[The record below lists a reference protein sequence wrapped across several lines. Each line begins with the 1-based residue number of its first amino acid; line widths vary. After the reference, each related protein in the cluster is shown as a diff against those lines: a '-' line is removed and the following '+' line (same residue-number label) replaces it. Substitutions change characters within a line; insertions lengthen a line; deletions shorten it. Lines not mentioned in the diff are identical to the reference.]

1 MSQIL
6 TVVES
11 YIKEKI
17 KMQNYNPHEKNI
29 QKQCDVCGN
38 FVMVDRFGGGICKHC
53 GWVQT
58 SLDRPDEIHWSYN
71 FVSFNKAKQL
81 WRTGKPVKPDF
92 EDFLEC
98 MKVYG
103 ELEFYC
109 NGKHYGVLSDSKGKI
124 DFYEWNVMDRGYQV
138 YYSIEE
144 FAAKANIDGVLLRD
158 IWDSVEGV
166 DTAS

>member
-1 MSQIL
+1 
-6 TVVES
+6 
-11 YIKEKI
+11 
-17 KMQNYNPHEKNI
+17 MQNNNPHEKNI

-38 FVMVDRFGGGICKHC
+38 IVYVDQFGGGTCNHC

-58 SLDRPDEIHWSYN
+58 SLNEPGKLDRPN
-71 FVSFNKAKQL
+71 FISFNKAKQL
-81 WRTGKPVKPDF
+81 WKAGKPVKPDF

-98 MKVYG
+98 MKFCG
-103 ELEFYC
+103 ELEFYN

-158 IWDSVEGV
+158 IWDTVEGV

>member
-1 MSQIL
+1 
-6 TVVES
+6 
-11 YIKEKI
+11 
-17 KMQNYNPHEKNI
+17 MQNNDPHEKNI

-38 FVMVDRFGGGICKHC
+38 IVYVDQFGGGTCNHC
-53 GWVQT
+53 GWVQVH
-58 SLDRPDEIHWSYN
+58 LDRPDDIHWSYN
-71 FVSFNKAKQL
+71 FVSFNKAKELRQA
-81 WRTGKPVKPDF
+81 GNPIKPDF

-98 MKVYG
+98 MKVYC